1 MSHADEQ
8 TQPRA
13 ALDALLIPG
22 TDEAVRARYHAL
34 AEASHD
40 ATLSLIEDDVV
51 VVDTETTGLDPAY
64 CSLIEIAALR
74 MNGPNIVERFQTFV
88 NPGCSIPEEITELT
102 GITNA
107 DIADAPTPR
116 EAVAAFAQFAGGCD
130 LVAHNA
136 PFDRGFVMRRL
147 SMIREAA
154 HSL

>member
-8 TQPRA
+8 TQPHA

-22 TDEAVRARYHAL
+22 TDEDVRARYHAL

-107 DIADAPTPR
+107 DIADAPNPPAL
-116 EAVAAFAQFAGGCD
+116 EA
-130 LVAHNA
+130 
-136 PFDRGFVMRRL
+136 
-147 SMIREAA
+147 
-154 HSL
+154 